1 MGGAYGV
8 GGPSVGVAH
17 RVSEGVQQVLSEND
31 VQIKL
36 RPLNV
41 TLPHNLIKIPYT
53 DSYLC

>member
-1 MGGAYGV
+1 MEGAYGV
-8 GGPSVGVAH
+8 GGPSEHKVGVAH

-41 TLPHNLIKIPYT
+41 TLPHNLIKIP
-53 DSYLC
+53 